1 MTYDPI
7 HCPRQSLGIDRVS
20 QMARQSETRS
30 SPDAYP
36 VHHVPVDDPITWPIQ
51 KIGRPRA
58 VPNVSNRARHR
69 RRCPV
74 DLELGH
80 CRALKSEPPAANCRP
95 PIFATGFRCGLCR
108 AHARLKAARRFS
120 SLLNEIALP
129 RSTALLKFSQQS
141 GQSGNAGAD
150 FRTPQ
155 PRAGLT
161 LDGSGHE
168 TTHVVTLQ
176 QQEQDQAR
184 DGHHHD
190 ASLRGTVVDGAHRL
204 LPQVGHRER
213 QGLLCAVG

>member
-1 MTYDPI
+1 MLTRLI
-7 HCPRQSLGIDRVS
+7 TCQSTTS
-20 QMARQSETRS
+20 
-30 SPDAYP
+30 
-36 VHHVPVDDPITWPIQ
+36 ITWPIQ

-58 VPNVSNRARHR
+58 VPNLSNRARPR
-69 RRCPV
+69 RPCP
-74 DLELGH
+74 
-80 CRALKSEPPAANCRP
+80 CRPRARPSSRIEIRTSAANCRP

-129 RSTALLKFSQQS
+129 RSTALLKLSQQS
-141 GQSGNAGAD
+141 GQSGNPGAD